1 MDKGNLNEVNYYEFI
16 RDVDKYNEDS
26 KEISQTYASS
36 FNGFVKRPRP
46 NGATISNQNPQDLE
60 DLLAKIRRKVK
71 EERIRI
77 SDFMRDFDKLRHWNI
92 SKDQFRLAMNMCK
105 LPLSEREF
113 NLIQENFPC
122 ENKAGFIRWKDFTDT
137 VDEVF
142 NQHKLEKVPPN
153 LNKDLAGTNFV
164 YTRHQITPEETE
176 VAKLVIKKF
185 TEHRLIN
192 RLEPKQYF

>member
-1 MDKGNLNEVNYYEFI
+1 MDKGNLNEVNYYQFI

-26 KEISQTYASS
+26 KVISESYASS
-36 FNGFVKRPRP
+36 FAGFVKKPRP
-46 NGATISNQNPQDLE
+46 NAATISNENPQDLE

-71 EERIRI
+71 EERIRV

-113 NLIQENFPC
+113 NLIQEYFGC
-122 ENKAGFIRWKDFTDT
+122 ENKPGFIRWKDFTDT

-142 NQHKLEKVPPN
+142 NQHKLEKAPPQV
-153 LNKDLAGTNFV
+153 NKDLAGTNYV
-164 YTRHQITPEETE
+164 YTRPQITPE
-176 VAKLVIKKF
+176 
-185 TEHRLIN
+185 
-192 RLEPKQYF
+192 